1 MTKKNSVNISE
12 VNKETK
18 PTEDDLKNKIQDEK
32 FKGNCFRID
41 GKKITENQ
49 IKNFVKIEFI
59 NLFYFN
65 VFRKKTKNR
74 KLKRKSTI
82 LEKIDSSTEL

>member
-49 IKNFVKIEFI
+49 IKNFVK
-59 NLFYFN
+59 
-65 VFRKKTKNR
+65 
-74 KLKRKSTI
+74 
-82 LEKIDSSTEL
+82 